1 MNSPINYKYILN
13 FKDTFLVN
21 EDIIDKLN
29 QTALNISEISNRIL
43 FTTTKTKT
51 YTKANKIPAENRV
64 ISLLNLLT
72 ESNKINI
79 FNKIL
84 DLDLDE
90 DVLDKC
96 IVNFHKK
103 VCLEYHFFANYI
115 FLIKKIISSGAYNF
129 DKNLFWKLFINKV
142 QDEFE
147 KISEID
153 DIDNALFSGNLILIF
168 YLCKERLL
176 SLSIIKNIFD
186 TCKQYIESK
195 NTLVNILFSTLDFI
209 PLDNKYNELLVIH
222 INDLL
227 KMSIPFR
234 LKFKLEELLS
244 KIDLELK
251 SNRNKLNSKNPQN
264 QKLDDY
270 IELKSNRNKPNSKNP
285 QNQKLDDYI
294 ELILNEYKI
303 KNCKDSLTNQI
314 SKIENFR
321 KSYFF
326 KLFLIKIIKLD
337 LENKQF
343 TSLLKFIYQKKYKPN
358 NYKNI
363 LSQISK
369 FIKKTNND
377 TYKKN
382 LSIIISF

>member
-29 QTALNISEISNRIL
+29 KTALNISEISNRIL

-51 YTKANKIPAENRV
+51 YTKADKIPAENRV

-96 IVNFHKK
+96 IINFHKK

-115 FLIKKIISSGAYNF
+115 FLIKKIISSGVYNF

-153 DIDNALFSGNLILIF
+153 NIDNALFSGNLILIF
-168 YLCKERLL
+168 YLCKEKLL
-176 SLSIIKNIFD
+176 SLSIIQIIFD
-186 TCKQYIESK
+186 TFKQYIEST

-209 PLDNKYNELLVIH
+209 PLDNKYNELLVGH
-222 INDLL
+222 INVLL

-234 LKFKLEELLS
+234 LKFKLEELLF
-244 KIDLELK
+244 KIEQLLK
-251 SNRNKLNSKNPQN
+251 SNKKKLNSKNPQN
-264 QKLDDY
+264 K
-270 IELKSNRNKPNSKNP
+270 
-285 QNQKLDDYI
+285 KLDDYI
-294 ELILNEYKI
+294 ELILNEYKV
-303 KNCKDSLTNQI
+303 KNCKDTLTNQI

-343 TSLLKFIYQKKYKPN
+343 ISLLKFIYQKKYKPN